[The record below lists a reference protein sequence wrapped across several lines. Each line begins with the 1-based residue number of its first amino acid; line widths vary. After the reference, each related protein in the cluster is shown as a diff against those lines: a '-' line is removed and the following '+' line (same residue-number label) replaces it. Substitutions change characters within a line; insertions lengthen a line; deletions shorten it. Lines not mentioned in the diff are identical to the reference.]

1 MLKFILLA
9 LLGYLVTFFFRPQ
22 NSVDF
27 WLWATRSHKRSTWG
41 WKNDTKTRIQ
51 NGDDLEIVV
60 EFWEYHIYIYWHI
73 HIYIYIYIWVDH
85 HDFYQAKA
93 TSVPAVAATTP
104 APQDRWVLGHAP
116 ITRSE
121 FWEFLLFLG
130 FFDYVKSCGY
140 CFSGFVSVLPIPQ
153 HGICFFCGGLKK
165 VQEF

>member
-1 MLKFILLA
+1 M
-9 LLGYLVTFFFRPQ
+9 GYLVTVFFRPQ
-22 NSVDF
+22 KIRLIFDCGQPDTNRA
-27 WLWATRSHKRSTWG
+27 LEG
-41 WKNDTKTRIQ
+41 EKNTKTLIR
-51 NGDDLEIVV
+51 NGDDLEVV
-60 EFWEYHIYIYWHI
+60 EFWDMYNISSHEYIIYIET
-73 HIYIYIYIWVDH
+73 YIYIYKYNITQRLTTMI
-85 HDFYQAKA
+85 FYQAKA

-153 HGICFFCGGLKK
+153 HGI
-165 VQEF
+165 